1 MEKKELLEIFKAID
15 KDDVEKVKELV
26 VNATQF
32 TANTLLCYAAE
43 NNAVNTLKFFLAA
56 PGVDPTIA
64 DNYAIRVA
72 EAKGYT
78 ECVNLLGA
86 DSRVDKSVLEDESLK
101 VKTLESKIEEM
112 LAGNVDVAEKVN
124 EVPVADAG
132 EELPEVEEDL
142 EEVEEI
148 DEAKEEAIVEEILE
162 ELDQKEDNKNTEE
175 VKESKEFGRKI
186 VIDREMTAG
195 IFESLGVKKN
205 TKEEEEEI
213 FSDVEKNLQKT
224 VESTVNEANE

>member
-1 MEKKELLEIFKAID
+1 MEKKELIEIMNAID

-43 NNAVNTLKFFLAA
+43 NNAVNTLKFFLASA
-56 PGVDPTIA
+56 DVDPA
-64 DNYAIRVA
+64 LQDNYAIRVA

-78 ECVNLLGA
+78 ECVNILAA
-86 DSRVDKSVLEDESLK
+86 DRRVDMSVLEDENLK

-112 LAGNVDVAEKVN
+112 LAGNADVAEKVN

-132 EELPEVEEDL
+132 EKLPEVEEDL

-148 DEAKEEAIVEEILE
+148 EEAKEEAIVEEILE
-162 ELDQKEDNKNTEE
+162 ELEHKEDDKSADEE
-175 VKESKEFGRKI
+175 KGFNRKV
-186 VIDREMTAG
+186 VIDREMTSG
-195 IFESLGVKKN
+195 IFENLGVKKK